1 MAESYSVPV
10 GPAEVTLRFKNSR
23 FIGVAG
29 PAPDVEAAKAFVG
42 AARARFPDASH
53 HCYAYAV
60 GHGATVLH
68 GMSDDGEPSGTAGR
82 PMLAVVQGAGVGDL
96 VVVAVRYFG
105 GTKLGTGG
113 LVKAYTETAQ
123 TAVVALTTEAKVDRI
138 AARLILPYDLH
149 GSCCQVLARW
159 EVAVEAEDFAD
170 QVRLSVSL
178 AAEDLQQL
186 QRELADATSGRV
198 CLELDEWTEDTR
210 DEGER

>member
-1 MAESYSVPV
+1 
-10 GPAEVTLRFKNSR
+10 
-23 FIGVAG
+23 
-29 PAPDVEAAKAFVG
+29 
-42 AARARFPDASH
+42 
-53 HCYAYAV
+53 
-60 GHGATVLH
+60 
-68 GMSDDGEPSGTAGR
+68 MSDDGEPSGTAGR

-96 VVVAVRYFG
+96 GVVAGRYFG